1 MLLTHTPGF
10 SEAYIPVT
18 HLPNFLKP
26 LTDLFNANAM
36 ALSYP
41 ELLQHCEEL
50 YNNYVITADQAEE
63 HSGKSLIESV
73 VPAEVWVCDS

>member
-10 SEAYIPVT
+10 SDAYVPVT
-18 HLPNFLKP
+18 YLYTQFPRP
-26 LTDLFNANAM
+26 LTDLFDADAM

-50 YNNYVITADQAEE
+50 YNNYVITTDQVE
-63 HSGKSLIESV
+63 LV
-73 VPAEVWVCDS
+73 